1 MKAFRSGCWA
11 PFLITLASCSSS
23 GGFATGVPDGQTGVV
38 ASPIIGGKLDSQT
51 HGVVALAE
59 AISQTNV
66 AVFCSGS
73 LLAPNLVL
81 TARHCIAEI
90 GDGTSESVDCAT
102 TKFGTVRDPRSL
114 YVSTEATPQT
124 TKGTLYA
131 VSQILQAPGGTN
143 VCGFDM
149 ALLILSKNVP
159 STAAT
164 PIDPA
169 LDTETTVNE
178 SFSAVGFGLQDPN
191 DVRGTTAGTRM
202 RFDGAQVYCVGNSCP
217 SGADTT
223 ANEFVGA
230 SPVCSGDS
238 GGPALNAKG
247 QVFGVT
253 SRGDQACT
261 YALYSNVASW
271 PDFIRSTAKTAATM
285 GGYTAPGWATGM
297 GSGTPVGSG
306 GAAGTSAGGSSAA
319 GNGGSSAG
327 SAGAPSGGM
336 GGSAGTVVGG
346 SGGAGGSTGG
356 AGGSTAAGASAMSP
370 TSVTPAVD
378 PLGQACSSKNDCQ
391 GTYQCY
397 SASSTPPG
405 TCVPACTTESSPC
418 PANYSC
424 NTTLKV
430 CTPPKSVV
438 HQAKAS
444 ANCSVSSRSHNQSG
458 TGAWVAALALSCAWF
473 GRRRRSAT

>member
-1 MKAFRSGCWA
+1 VGTA
-11 PFLITLASCSSS
+11 
-23 GGFATGVPDGQTGVV
+23 DQQTRVV
-38 ASPIIGGKLDSQT
+38 ASPIVGGTLDTKT

-59 AISQTNV
+59 PISQTNV

-81 TARHCIAEI
+81 TARHCIAQI
-90 GDGTSESVDCAT
+90 GDGTSESVDCRT
-102 TKFGTVRDPRSL
+102 TKFGAVRDVRSL

-159 STAAT
+159 GTAAT

-169 LDTETTVNE
+169 LGIETKANE
-178 SFSAVGFGLQDPN
+178 NFSAVGFGLQDAN
-191 DVRGTTAGTRM
+191 DVQGTTAGTRM
-202 RFDGAQVYCVGNSCP
+202 RFDGSQVYCVGTKCP
-217 SGADTT
+217 ADAGTT

-238 GGPALNAKG
+238 GGPALNANG

-271 PDFIRSTAKTAATM
+271 ADFIRSTAKTAATM
-285 GGYTAPGWATGM
+285 GGYTPPAWVTGDPGTPT
-297 GSGTPVGSG
+297 GSGGTGAGGASAAGSGGGPVSSAGSSSSGGHGGSG
-306 GAAGTSAGGSSAA
+306 GAAGGSAAVGGSGSAA
-319 GNGGSSAG
+319 
-327 SAGAPSGGM
+327 
-336 GGSAGTVVGG
+336 GGSAG
-346 SGGAGGSTGG
+346 STTTG
-356 AGGSTAAGASAMSP
+356 AAGM
-370 TSVTPAVD
+370 TSGSITPAVD
-378 PLGQACSSKNDCQ
+378 PLGQVCQTKNDCQ

-397 SASSTPPG
+397 SPSSTPPG
-405 TCVPACTTESSPC
+405 SCVPPCTDASSHC
-418 PANYSC
+418 PTDYSC

-430 CTPPKSVV
+430 CIPTQPVV
-438 HQAKAS
+438 HSAQAS
-444 ANCSVSSRSHNQSG
+444 SHCSVSSHSRNQSG
-458 TGAWVAALALSCAWF
+458 SAAWVAALALSCAWF